1 LIKSGF
7 LQAHAGF
14 SIEHHASLSSS
25 NDRAMVCAEA
35 GMDRHWVVVD
45 QQTVGRGRQGRVW
58 SSPVGN
64 LYASLALIDPC
75 EIRFSP
81 QIGFVAGLAAHQA
94 LSSLA
99 DFGSRLKLKWPN
111 DLLLD
116 GAKLSGQLLEG
127 RNHNGHLFLVVGI
140 GINLAHHP
148 DDTPYPAIDLASSG
162 VHLDVEMVLMALC
175 DAFDRLLSVWDRGQ
189 GFARIRQLWL
199 DHAAYLD
206 KAIEIRTE
214 RGVLRG
220 RFAGLDAEGRLLLQ
234 PDTQGQEQGLKTIEA
249 GDFYPLDLVE
259 QLRPQKG

>member
-1 LIKSGF
+1 
-7 LQAHAGF
+7 
-14 SIEHHASLSSS
+14 
-25 NDRAMVCAEA
+25 
-35 GMDRHWVVVD
+35 MDRHWVVVD

-75 EIRFSP
+75 EIRYSP

-99 DFGSRLKLKWPN
+99 GFGSRLKLKWPN

-148 DDTPYPAIDLASSG
+148 DDTPYPAIDLALSG
-162 VHLDVEMVLMALC
+162 VHLDVEMVLKALC

>member
-1 LIKSGF
+1 
-7 LQAHAGF
+7 
-14 SIEHHASLSSS
+14 
-25 NDRAMVCAEA
+25 
-35 GMDRHWVVVD
+35 MDRHWVVVD

-75 EIRFSP
+75 EIRYSP

-148 DDTPYPAIDLASSG
+148 DDTPYPAIDLALSG
-162 VHLDVEMVLMALC
+162 VHLDVEMVLKALC

>member
-1 LIKSGF
+1 
-7 LQAHAGF
+7 
-14 SIEHHASLSSS
+14 
-25 NDRAMVCAEA
+25 
-35 GMDRHWVVVD
+35 MDRHWVVVD
-45 QQTVGRGRQGRVW
+45 QQTGGRGRQGRVW

-75 EIRFSP
+75 EIRYSP

-162 VHLDVEMVLMALC
+162 VHLDVAMVLKALC

-199 DHAAYLD
+199 DHASYLD

-214 RGVLRG
+214 RGVLSG

>member
-1 LIKSGF
+1 
-7 LQAHAGF
+7 
-14 SIEHHASLSSS
+14 
-25 NDRAMVCAEA
+25 
-35 GMDRHWVVVD
+35 
-45 QQTVGRGRQGRVW
+45 
-58 SSPVGN
+58 
-64 LYASLALIDPC
+64 LIDPC
-75 EIRFSP
+75 EIRYSP

-127 RNHNGHLFLVVGI
+127 RNPNGHLFLVVGI

-148 DDTPYPAIDLASSG
+148 DDTPYPAIDLALSG
-162 VHLDVEMVLMALC
+162 VHLDVEMVLKALC

-189 GFARIRQLWL
+189 GFARVRQLWL

>member
-1 LIKSGF
+1 MPDPLIRVV
-7 LQAHAGF
+7 AE
-14 SIEHHASLSSS
+14 IASTNSALLAQLAEGAVPAEGHWLVA
-25 NDRAMVCAEA
+25 DR
-35 GMDRHWVVVD
+35 
-45 QQTVGRGRQGRVW
+45 QTAGRGRAGRVW
-58 SSPVGN
+58 SGGFGN
-64 LYASLALIDPC
+64 FTGSTAVALRDGASLPQTLAL
-75 EIRFSP
+75 
-81 QIGFVAGLAAHQA
+81 VAGVSVHRA
-94 LSSLA
+94 LMAVVPELP
-99 DFGSRLKLKWPN
+99 DLRLKWPN
-111 DLLLD
+111 DLLV
-116 GAKLSGQLLEG
+116 GEAKLGGILLE
-127 RNHNGHLFLVVGI
+127 RQRDAVVVGI

-162 VHLDVEMVLMALC
+162 VHLDVEMVLKALC

-214 RGVLRG
+214 RGVLHG

>member
-1 LIKSGF
+1 

-45 QQTVGRGRQGRVW
+45 QQSGGRGRQGRVW

-75 EIRFSP
+75 EMRFSP

-99 DFGSRLKLKWPN
+99 DLGARLKLKWPN

-127 RNHNGHLFLVVGI
+127 RSQNGHLFLVVGI
-140 GINLAHHP
+140 GINLVQHP
-148 DDTPYPAIDLASSG
+148 DETPYPATDLATAG
-162 VHLDVEMVLMALC
+162 VHLDVETVLKALC
-175 DAFDRLLSVWDRGQ
+175 DAFDRLLSIWDRGQ
-189 GFARIRQLWL
+189 GFSRIRQLWL

-214 RGVLRG
+214 RGVVRG
-220 RFAGLDAEGRLLLQ
+220 RFAGLDAEGRLLSQ
-234 PDTQGQEQGLKTIEA
+234 PDKQAQEQGLKTIEA
-249 GDFYPLDLVE
+249 GDLYPLDLVE
-259 QLRPQKG
+259 PMRPQKG